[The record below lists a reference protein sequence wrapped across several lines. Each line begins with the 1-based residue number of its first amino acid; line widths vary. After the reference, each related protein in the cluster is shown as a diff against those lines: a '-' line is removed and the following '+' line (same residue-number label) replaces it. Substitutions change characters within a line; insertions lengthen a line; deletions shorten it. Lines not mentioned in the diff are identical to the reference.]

1 MHVFPESDFMPSAV
15 LAAASP
21 RTQLTLN
28 VQKPSEAEMQ
38 IAPVKGGGGGK
49 GRKKK
54 IANGCQW

>member
-38 IAPVKGGGGGK
+38 IAPVKGGWGG
-49 GRKKK
+49 RER
-54 IANGCQW
+54 